1 MRQLLA
7 RLLGFVACMKKREDQ
22 VRRTTRDFRL
32 RVAKCIEV
40 GGGIFEHLLLLLL
53 LLLLLSGT
61 LGKF

>member
-40 GGGIFEHLLLLLL
+40 GGGIFKRLL
-53 LLLLLSGT
+53 
-61 LGKF
+61 